1 MESIC
6 QNTDRTEGADPKEID
21 RMNVAL
27 QIIRTKKGPLYN
39 IRKISRMTGST
50 PIKIRQLISYYKL
63 AESKNRKSKS
73 TKNIGSIS
81 DIESVLRLEGKI
93 TDVLCFTNDENEV
106 NDEDAKKESNIVITF
121 IFFVM
126 LLAVL
131 GVVYILLLSPSDN
144 AINHI
149 ILKFTSANGDYS
161 IPKHI
166 AERYLTWYG
175 MRTFFFGLHYSLTL
189 LGIVAS
195 LMTVFYASSKTKGG
209 ENSKIVFLSLLS
221 LSFSMANIF
230 INAGSQANMAQHAWR
245 ELDICIMDTIHQ
257 EDLSEDCR
265 NQIIAR
271 KIAEMER
278 YIETFEH

>member
-1 MESIC
+1 MELKC
-6 QNTDRTEGADPKEID
+6 QNAERIQGIESTEVDRID
-21 RMNVAL
+21 IAL
-27 QIIRTKKGPLYN
+27 QMIRTKDGPLYN
-39 IRKISRMTGST
+39 IRKISKMAGIT
-50 PIKIRQLISYYKL
+50 PIKVKKLISYYKL
-63 AESKNRKSKS
+63 ARKSDLTRS
-73 TKNIGSIS
+73 IESIS

-93 TDVLCFTNDENEV
+93 TDVLCFANDENEV

-265 NQIIAR
+265 NQIIA
-271 KIAEMER
+271 
-278 YIETFEH
+278 

>member
-1 MESIC
+1 MELKC
-6 QNTDRTEGADPKEID
+6 QNAERIQGIESTEVDRID
-21 RMNVAL
+21 IAL
-27 QIIRTKKGPLYN
+27 QMIRTKDGPLYN
-39 IRKISRMTGST
+39 IRKISKMAGIT
-50 PIKIRQLISYYKL
+50 PIKVKKLISYYKL
-63 AESKNRKSKS
+63 ARKSDLTRS
-73 TKNIGSIS
+73 IESIS

-93 TDVLCFTNDENEV
+93 TDVLCFANDENEV